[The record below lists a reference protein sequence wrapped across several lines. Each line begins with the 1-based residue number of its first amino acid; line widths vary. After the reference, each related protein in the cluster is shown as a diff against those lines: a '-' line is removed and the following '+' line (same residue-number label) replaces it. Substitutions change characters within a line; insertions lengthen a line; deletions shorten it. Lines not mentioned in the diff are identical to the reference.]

1 MQHEDDHREG
11 GPETGAAT
19 HQQAGANGNGSLSD
33 ANEMSGGDAGSEND
47 AVKMRQAAGAKM
59 AAAAFGEVTALLMR
73 SPGHKHYSLADLE
86 WLILPAVLSNQFA
99 LAGAK
104 AKTNTAMTVPV
115 GVALW
120 ARVSEDVDKEIA
132 ANLNRPLR
140 LRPDQWS
147 SGDILWL
154 IDVVASAEV
163 GRALIGQ
170 LSRTVF
176 AGKSFKMRVADAD
189 GNRTV
194 RTLQGAA
201 PGDSENAA
209 PQDDQL
215 ADGDLP

>member
-1 MQHEDDHREG
+1 MQHENDHRES
-11 GPETGAAT
+11 GPETG
-19 HQQAGANGNGSLSD
+19 AGANGNGSVS
-33 ANEMSGGDAGSEND
+33 ASNETPGGDAGSEDD
-47 AVKMRQAAGAKM
+47 AAKMRQAAGAKM

-104 AKTNTAMTVPV
+104 AKSNTAMTVPV

-120 ARVSEDVDKEIA
+120 ARVSEDVDREIT
-132 ANLNRPLR
+132 ANLDRPLR

-194 RTLQGAA
+194 RTLQGAT
-201 PGDSENAA
+201 PGDGENV
-209 PQDDQL
+209 PPQQDDQP
-215 ADGDLP
+215 AGGDLP

>member
-1 MQHEDDHREG
+1 MQQEDDHNQDG
-11 GPETGAAT
+11 AETGA
-19 HQQAGANGNGSLSD
+19 QAGPNGNG
-33 ANEMSGGDAGSEND
+33 AASEND
-47 AVKMRQAAGAKM
+47 AGKMRQAAGAKM
-59 AAAAFGEVTALLMR
+59 AAAAFGEITALLMR

-104 AKTNTAMTVPV
+104 AKSNTAMTVPV

-120 ARVSEDVDKEIA
+120 ARVSEEVDQEIA
-132 ANLNRPLR
+132 ANLDRPLR

-147 SGDILWL
+147 SGDNLWL

-176 AGKSFKMRVADAD
+176 AGKSFKMRIADAE
-189 GNRTV
+189 GNRTI
-194 RTLQGAA
+194 RTLEGAQPGGA
-201 PGDSENAA
+201 ENSAPPGDQS
-209 PQDDQL
+209 DDQDL
-215 ADGDLP
+215 A